1 MSRKL
6 IHSIRAIVVSFGV
19 LAAVAAIGLPS
30 AAGTPMPIVATDA
43 DIADSVSTLSE
54 PALAP
59 SADADVAPPAPKKHG
74 QRRRLP
80 REEMSLPFFSF
91 AHGLRR
97 GNGS

>member
-19 LAAVAAIGLPS
+19 LAAVVAIGLPS
-30 AAGTPMPIVATDA
+30 AVVAPTPIGAVAAVEPTVAPASDA
-43 DIADSVSTLSE
+43 DFA
-54 PALAP
+54 A
-59 SADADVAPPAPKKHG
+59 PAPKKHSP
-74 QRRRLP
+74 RRRLP

>member
-19 LAAVAAIGLPS
+19 LATVATISLPS
-30 AAGTPMPIVATDA
+30 AVGTPMPIAATHA
-43 DIADSVSTLSE
+43 DIADSASALSD

-59 SADADVAPPAPKKHG
+59 SADANVAPPASKKHG
-74 QRRRLP
+74 PRRRLP

-97 GNGS
+97 GKGS

>member
-19 LAAVAAIGLPS
+19 LAAVAAVGLPS
-30 AAGTPMPIVATDA
+30 TVGTPIGATGV
-43 DIADSVSTLSE
+43 DIAAVAPTLSE
-54 PALAP
+54 PAVAP
-59 SADADVAPPAPKKHG
+59 SVDAKPAPPATKQHG

>member
-19 LAAVAAIGLPS
+19 LAAVAAVGLPS
-30 AAGTPMPIVATDA
+30 TVGTPSPIATVAPTQSD
-43 DIADSVSTLSE
+43 
-54 PALAP
+54 PAVAP
-59 SADADVAPPAPKKHG
+59 SVDAQPTPTAPKKHG

>member
-30 AAGTPMPIVATDA
+30 V
-43 DIADSVSTLSE
+43 
-54 PALAP
+54 AP
-59 SADADVAPPAPKKHG
+59 SIDAARTQIAAAAATAPESAVAPSTESDLAAPAPKKHSP
-74 QRRRLP
+74 RRRLP

>member
-19 LAAVAAIGLPS
+19 LAAVAAVGLPS
-30 AAGTPMPIVATDA
+30 TVGTPSPIAAVAP
-43 DIADSVSTLSE
+43 TLSE
-54 PALAP
+54 PAVAP
-59 SADADVAPPAPKKHG
+59 SVDAQPAPAAPKKHG